1 MYYLYPDYY
10 KKFHCIA
17 DKCIDTCCAEW
28 QIVIDDESLEK
39 YRNYK
44 GDYQQT
50 LCQNID
56 WEEGVFGHNKRG
68 KCAFLRDDDLC
79 DMYIHMGEDS
89 LCTTCREYPRHTE
102 EFENLRE
109 ITLSLSCPEV
119 AKIVMNT
126 TEPITF
132 VTKEDETDECY
143 EEFDYFLFSELEDV
157 REEMIRIIQDRNV
170 NIRDRIDKIL
180 QISVSV
186 QRHYDA
192 GSLISWNE
200 FEESDRVC
208 VENEYELFER
218 LFLFL
223 FEEFEI
229 LYPQWAEVLVESRL
243 FLFGEGKKVFEQN
256 KEEFETWWNTS
267 NLTPLDIV
275 LEQLVVYFISVY
287 LLGAVYD
294 ENILGKV
301 DACIG
306 HTVVYFISVYL
317 LGAVYDENI
326 LGKVDACI
334 GHTIEIYLLLLGR
347 WLKHGELAMDDV
359 IEVVYRYSREIEHSD
374 ENLERAEMLNW
385 FAR

>member
-1 MYYLYPDYY
+1 LNGSDLPLHTRQKAEENKMYYLYPDYY

-306 HTVVYFISVYL
+306 HT
-317 LGAVYDENI
+317 
-326 LGKVDACI
+326 
-334 GHTIEIYLLLLGR
+334 IEIYLLLLGR

>member
-1 MYYLYPDYY
+1 MRL
-10 KKFHCIA
+10 
-17 DKCIDTCCAEW
+17 
-28 QIVIDDESLEK
+28 
-39 YRNYK
+39 N
-44 GDYQQT
+44 
-50 LCQNID
+50 
-56 WEEGVFGHNKRG
+56 
-68 KCAFLRDDDLC
+68 
-79 DMYIHMGEDS
+79 
-89 LCTTCREYPRHTE
+89 
-102 EFENLRE
+102 
-109 ITLSLSCPEV
+109 
-119 AKIVMNT
+119 
-126 TEPITF
+126 
-132 VTKEDETDECY
+132 ECY

-170 NIRDRIDKIL
+170 NLRDRIDKIL

-192 GSLISWNE
+192 GSLISWNK

-306 HTVVYFISVYL
+306 HT
-317 LGAVYDENI
+317 
-326 LGKVDACI
+326 
-334 GHTIEIYLLLLGR
+334 IEIYLLLLGR

>member
-10 KKFHCIA
+10 KKFHCTA

-28 QIVIDDESLEK
+28 QIVIDDDSLEK
-39 YRNYK
+39 YGKYE

-56 WEEGVFGHNKRG
+56 WEEGVFEHNKRG
-68 KCAFLRDDDLC
+68 KCALLRGDNLC
-79 DMYIHMGEDS
+79 DMYIHMGAGS
-89 LCTTCREYPRHTE
+89 LCSTCREYPRHTE

-126 TEPITF
+126 TEPVTF
-132 VTKEDETDECY
+132 ISKEDDEDESY
-143 EEFDYFLFSELEDV
+143 EDFDYFLFSELEDV
-157 REEMIRIIQDRNV
+157 REEMICIMQNRSISIG
-170 NIRDRIDKIL
+170 DRIRKIL
-180 QISVSV
+180 QISASV

-192 GSLISWNE
+192 GSLILWKE
-200 FEESDRVC
+200 FDESDRVR
-208 VENEYELFER
+208 VNDEYEFFER
-218 LFLFL
+218 VFLFL

-243 FLFGEGKKVFEQN
+243 FLFSEGREVFEQN

-267 NLTPLDIV
+267 GLTPLEIV

-294 ENILGKV
+294 ENVLGK
-301 DACIG
+301 I
-306 HTVVYFISVYL
+306 
-317 LGAVYDENI
+317 
-326 LGKVDACI
+326 DACI

-359 IEVVYRYSREIEHSD
+359 MEVVYRYSREIEHSD

-385 FAR
+385 FER

>member
-1 MYYLYPDYY
+1 MYDRKQRKTKMYYLYPDYY
-10 KKFHCIA
+10 KKFHCTA

-28 QIVIDDESLEK
+28 QIVIDDDSLEK
-39 YRNYK
+39 YGKYE

-56 WEEGVFGHNKRG
+56 WEEGVFEHNKRG
-68 KCAFLRDDDLC
+68 KCAFLRGDNLC
-79 DMYIHMGEDS
+79 DMYIHMGAGS
-89 LCTTCREYPRHTE
+89 LCSTCREYPRHTE

-126 TEPITF
+126 TEPVTF
-132 VTKEDETDECY
+132 ISKEDDEDESY
-143 EEFDYFLFSELEDV
+143 EDFDYFLFSELEDV
-157 REEMIRIIQDRNV
+157 REEMICIMQNRSISIG
-170 NIRDRIDKIL
+170 DRIGEIL
-180 QISVSV
+180 QISASI

-192 GSLISWNE
+192 GSLILWKE
-200 FEESDRVC
+200 FDESDRVR
-208 VENEYELFER
+208 VNDEYEFFER
-218 LFLFL
+218 VFLFL

-243 FLFGEGKKVFEQN
+243 FLFSEGREVFEQN

-267 NLTPLDIV
+267 GLTPLEIV

-294 ENILGKV
+294 ENVLGK
-301 DACIG
+301 I
-306 HTVVYFISVYL
+306 
-317 LGAVYDENI
+317 
-326 LGKVDACI
+326 DACI

-359 IEVVYRYSREIEHSD
+359 MEVVYRYSREIEHSD

-385 FAR
+385 FER

>member
-157 REEMIRIIQDRNV
+157 RKDMIRIIQDRNV
-170 NIRDRIDKIL
+170 NLRDRIDKIL

-306 HTVVYFISVYL
+306 HT
-317 LGAVYDENI
+317 
-326 LGKVDACI
+326 
-334 GHTIEIYLLLLGR
+334 IEIYLLLLGR

>member
-1 MYYLYPDYY
+1 LNGSDLPLHTRQKAEENKMYYLYPDYY

-44 GDYQQT
+44 GDYRQT

-306 HTVVYFISVYL
+306 HT
-317 LGAVYDENI
+317 
-326 LGKVDACI
+326 
-334 GHTIEIYLLLLGR
+334 IEIYLLLLGR

>member
-10 KKFHCIA
+10 KKFHCTA

-28 QIVIDDESLEK
+28 QIVIDDDSLEK
-39 YRNYK
+39 YGKYE

-56 WEEGVFGHNKRG
+56 WEEGVFEHNKRG
-68 KCAFLRDDDLC
+68 KCAFLRGDNLC
-79 DMYIHMGEDS
+79 DMYIHMGAGS
-89 LCTTCREYPRHTE
+89 LCSTCREYPRHTE

-126 TEPITF
+126 TEPVTF
-132 VTKEDETDECY
+132 ISKEDDEDESY
-143 EEFDYFLFSELEDV
+143 EDFDYFLFSELEDV
-157 REEMIRIIQDRNV
+157 REEMICIMQNRSISIG
-170 NIRDRIDKIL
+170 DRIGKIL
-180 QISVSV
+180 QISASV

-192 GSLISWNE
+192 GSLILWKE
-200 FEESDRVC
+200 FDESDRVR
-208 VENEYELFER
+208 VNDEYEFFER
-218 LFLFL
+218 VFLFL

-243 FLFGEGKKVFEQN
+243 FLFSEGREVFEQN

-267 NLTPLDIV
+267 GLTPLEIV

-294 ENILGKV
+294 ENVLGK
-301 DACIG
+301 I
-306 HTVVYFISVYL
+306 
-317 LGAVYDENI
+317 
-326 LGKVDACI
+326 DACI

-359 IEVVYRYSREIEHSD
+359 MEVVYRYSREIEHSD

-385 FAR
+385 FER

>member
-10 KKFHCIA
+10 KKFHCTA

-39 YRNYK
+39 YGNYR

-56 WEEGVFGHNKRG
+56 WEEGVFHHNKRG

-79 DMYIHMGEDS
+79 DMYIHMGADS

-126 TEPITF
+126 TEPISF
-132 VTKEDETDECY
+132 VTNEDETDECY

-157 REEMIRIIQDRNV
+157 REEMIRIMQDRNI

-180 QISVSV
+180 QIGVSV

-200 FEESDRVC
+200 MDETDRVF
-208 VENEYELFER
+208 VKNEYELFER
-218 LFLFL
+218 LFVFL

-243 FLFGEGKKVFEQN
+243 FLFGEGRKVFEHN

-306 HTVVYFISVYL
+306 HT
-317 LGAVYDENI
+317 
-326 LGKVDACI
+326 
-334 GHTIEIYLLLLGR
+334 IEIYLLLLGR
-347 WLKHGELAMDDV
+347 WLKHGELEMSDV

-385 FAR
+385 FER

>member
-10 KKFHCIA
+10 KKFHCVA

-39 YRNYK
+39 YGNYR

-68 KCAFLRDDDLC
+68 KCAFLRDDALC
-79 DMYIHMGEDS
+79 DMYIHMGSGS

-126 TEPITF
+126 AEPITF
-132 VTKEDETDECY
+132 VTKEDEADECY

-157 REEMIRIIQDRNV
+157 REEMIRIMQDRNV

-180 QISVSV
+180 QIGVSV

-200 FEESDRVC
+200 MDETDRVF
-208 VENEYELFER
+208 VKNEYELFER
-218 LFLFL
+218 LFVFL

-243 FLFGEGKKVFEQN
+243 FLFGEGREVFEQN

-306 HTVVYFISVYL
+306 HT
-317 LGAVYDENI
+317 
-326 LGKVDACI
+326 
-334 GHTIEIYLLLLGR
+334 IEIYLLLLGR
-347 WLKHGELAMDDV
+347 WLKHGELEMSDI

-385 FAR
+385 FER

>member
-10 KKFHCIA
+10 KKFHCTA

-28 QIVIDDESLEK
+28 QIVIDDDSLEK
-39 YRNYK
+39 YGKYE

-56 WEEGVFGHNKRG
+56 WEEGVFEHNKRG
-68 KCAFLRDDDLC
+68 KCAFLRGDNLC
-79 DMYIHMGEDS
+79 DMYIHMGAGS
-89 LCTTCREYPRHTE
+89 LCSTCREYPRHTE

-126 TEPITF
+126 TEPVTF
-132 VTKEDETDECY
+132 ISKEDDEDESY
-143 EEFDYFLFSELEDV
+143 EDFDYFLFSELEDV
-157 REEMIRIIQDRNV
+157 REEMICIMQNRSISIG
-170 NIRDRIDKIL
+170 DRIGKIL
-180 QISVSV
+180 QISASV

-192 GSLISWNE
+192 GSLILWKE
-200 FEESDRVC
+200 FDESDRVR
-208 VENEYELFER
+208 VNDEYEFFER
-218 LFLFL
+218 VFLFL

-243 FLFGEGKKVFEQN
+243 FLFSEGREVFEQN

-267 NLTPLDIV
+267 GLTPLEIV

-294 ENILGKV
+294 ENVLGK
-301 DACIG
+301 I
-306 HTVVYFISVYL
+306 
-317 LGAVYDENI
+317 
-326 LGKVDACI
+326 DACI

-347 WLKHGELAMDDV
+347 WLKHGELAMNDV
-359 IEVVYRYSREIEHSD
+359 MEVVYRYSREIEHSD

-385 FAR
+385 FER

>member
-1 MYYLYPDYY
+1 M
-10 KKFHCIA
+10 
-17 DKCIDTCCAEW
+17 
-28 QIVIDDESLEK
+28 
-39 YRNYK
+39 
-44 GDYQQT
+44 
-50 LCQNID
+50 
-56 WEEGVFGHNKRG
+56 
-68 KCAFLRDDDLC
+68 
-79 DMYIHMGEDS
+79 
-89 LCTTCREYPRHTE
+89 
-102 EFENLRE
+102 
-109 ITLSLSCPEV
+109 
-119 AKIVMNT
+119 
-126 TEPITF
+126 
-132 VTKEDETDECY
+132 
-143 EEFDYFLFSELEDV
+143 
-157 REEMIRIIQDRNV
+157 
-170 NIRDRIDKIL
+170 
-180 QISVSV
+180 

-256 KEEFETWWNTS
+256 KEEFETWWNTN

-294 ENILGKV
+294 ENILGK
-301 DACIG
+301 I
-306 HTVVYFISVYL
+306 
-317 LGAVYDENI
+317 
-326 LGKVDACI
+326 DACI

>member
-1 MYYLYPDYY
+1 MATINVENAH
-10 KKFHCIA
+10 FCVTMI
-17 DKCIDTCCAEW
+17 CAICTSIW
-28 QIVIDDESLEK
+28 AKIVCVLPA
-39 YRNYK
+39 
-44 GDYQQT
+44 G
-50 LCQNID
+50 NI
-56 WEEGVFGHNKRG
+56 RG
-68 KCAFLRDDDLC
+68 TPK
-79 DMYIHMGEDS
+79 
-89 LCTTCREYPRHTE
+89 
-102 EFENLRE
+102 NLKICGE

-180 QISVSV
+180 QIGVSV

-243 FLFGEGKKVFEQN
+243 FLFGEGKRFLSKIKRSSKPGGTQ
-256 KEEFETWWNTS
+256 
-267 NLTPLDIV
+267 I
-275 LEQLVVYFISVY
+275 I
-287 LLGAVYD
+287 
-294 ENILGKV
+294 
-301 DACIG
+301 
-306 HTVVYFISVYL
+306 
-317 LGAVYDENI
+317 
-326 LGKVDACI
+326 
-334 GHTIEIYLLLLGR
+334 
-347 WLKHGELAMDDV
+347 
-359 IEVVYRYSREIEHSD
+359 
-374 ENLERAEMLNW
+374 
-385 FAR
+385 

>member
-10 KKFHCIA
+10 KKFHCTA

-39 YRNYK
+39 YGNYR

-56 WEEGVFGHNKRG
+56 WEEGVFHHNKRG
-68 KCAFLRDDDLC
+68 KCAFLRDDALC
-79 DMYIHMGEDS
+79 DMYIHMGSDS

-132 VTKEDETDECY
+132 VTKEDEADECY

-157 REEMIRIIQDRNV
+157 REEMIRIMQDRNV

-200 FEESDRVC
+200 MDETDRVF

-223 FEEFEI
+223 FE
-229 LYPQWAEVLVESRL
+229 
-243 FLFGEGKKVFEQN
+243 
-256 KEEFETWWNTS
+256 
-267 NLTPLDIV
+267 
-275 LEQLVVYFISVY
+275 
-287 LLGAVYD
+287 
-294 ENILGKV
+294 
-301 DACIG
+301 
-306 HTVVYFISVYL
+306 
-317 LGAVYDENI
+317 
-326 LGKVDACI
+326 
-334 GHTIEIYLLLLGR
+334 
-347 WLKHGELAMDDV
+347 
-359 IEVVYRYSREIEHSD
+359 
-374 ENLERAEMLNW
+374 
-385 FAR
+385 

>member
-10 KKFHCIA
+10 KKFHCTA

-28 QIVIDDESLEK
+28 QIVIDDDSLEK
-39 YRNYK
+39 YGKYE

-56 WEEGVFGHNKRG
+56 WEEGVFEHNKRG
-68 KCAFLRDDDLC
+68 KCAFLRGDNLC
-79 DMYIHMGEDS
+79 DMYIHMGASS
-89 LCTTCREYPRHTE
+89 LCSTCREYPRHTE

-126 TEPITF
+126 TEPVTF
-132 VTKEDETDECY
+132 ISKEDDEDESY
-143 EEFDYFLFSELEDV
+143 EDFDYFLFSELEDV
-157 REEMIRIIQDRNV
+157 REEMICIMQNRSISIG
-170 NIRDRIDKIL
+170 DRIGKIL
-180 QISVSV
+180 QISASV

-192 GSLISWNE
+192 GSLILWKE
-200 FEESDRVC
+200 FDESDRVR
-208 VENEYELFER
+208 VNDEYEFFER
-218 LFLFL
+218 VFLFL

-243 FLFGEGKKVFEQN
+243 FLFSEGREVFEQN

-267 NLTPLDIV
+267 GLTPLEIV

-294 ENILGKV
+294 KNVLGK
-301 DACIG
+301 I
-306 HTVVYFISVYL
+306 
-317 LGAVYDENI
+317 
-326 LGKVDACI
+326 DACI

-347 WLKHGELAMDDV
+347 WLKHGELTMDDV
-359 IEVVYRYSREIEHSD
+359 MEVVYCYSREIEHSD
-374 ENLERAEMLNW
+374 ENLEFAEMLNW
-385 FAR
+385 FER

>member
-10 KKFHCIA
+10 KKFHCTA

-39 YRNYK
+39 YGNYR

-56 WEEGVFGHNKRG
+56 WEEGVFHHNKRG
-68 KCAFLRDDDLC
+68 KCAFLRDDALC
-79 DMYIHMGEDS
+79 DMYIHMGSDS

-126 TEPITF
+126 AEPITF

-157 REEMIRIIQDRNV
+157 REEMIRIMQDRNV

-192 GSLISWNE
+192 SSLISWNE
-200 FEESDRVC
+200 MDETDRVF
-208 VENEYELFER
+208 VKNEYELFER
-218 LFLFL
+218 LFVFL

-243 FLFGEGKKVFEQN
+243 FLFGEGRKVFEHN

-306 HTVVYFISVYL
+306 HT
-317 LGAVYDENI
+317 
-326 LGKVDACI
+326 
-334 GHTIEIYLLLLGR
+334 IEIYLLLLGR
-347 WLKHGELAMDDV
+347 WLKHGELEMSDV

-385 FAR
+385 FER

>member
-10 KKFHCIA
+10 KKFHCTA

-28 QIVIDDESLEK
+28 QIVIDDDSLEK
-39 YRNYK
+39 YGKYE

-56 WEEGVFGHNKRG
+56 WEEGVFEHNKRG
-68 KCAFLRDDDLC
+68 KCAFLRGDNLC
-79 DMYIHMGEDS
+79 DMYIHMGAGS
-89 LCTTCREYPRHTE
+89 LCSTCREYPRHTE

-126 TEPITF
+126 TEPVTF
-132 VTKEDETDECY
+132 ISKEDDEDESY
-143 EEFDYFLFSELEDV
+143 EDFDYFLFSELEDV
-157 REEMIRIIQDRNV
+157 REEMICIMQNRSISIG
-170 NIRDRIDKIL
+170 DRIGEIL
-180 QISVSV
+180 QISASI

-192 GSLISWNE
+192 GSLILWKE
-200 FEESDRVC
+200 FDESDRVR
-208 VENEYELFER
+208 VNDEYEFFER
-218 LFLFL
+218 VFLFL

-243 FLFGEGKKVFEQN
+243 FLFSEGREVFEQN

-267 NLTPLDIV
+267 GLTPLEIV

-294 ENILGKV
+294 ENVLGK
-301 DACIG
+301 I
-306 HTVVYFISVYL
+306 
-317 LGAVYDENI
+317 
-326 LGKVDACI
+326 DACI

-359 IEVVYRYSREIEHSD
+359 MEVVYRYSREIEHSD

-385 FAR
+385 FER

>member
-10 KKFHCIA
+10 KKFHCTA

-28 QIVIDDESLEK
+28 QIVIDDDSLEK
-39 YRNYK
+39 YGKYE

-56 WEEGVFGHNKRG
+56 WEEGVFEHNKRG
-68 KCAFLRDDDLC
+68 KCAFLRGDNLC
-79 DMYIHMGEDS
+79 DMYIHMGAGS
-89 LCTTCREYPRHTE
+89 LCSTCREYPRHTE

-126 TEPITF
+126 TEPVTF
-132 VTKEDETDECY
+132 ISKEDDEDESY
-143 EEFDYFLFSELEDV
+143 EDFDYFLFSELEDV
-157 REEMIRIIQDRNV
+157 REEMICIMQNRSISIG
-170 NIRDRIDKIL
+170 DRIGKIL
-180 QISVSV
+180 QISASV

-192 GSLISWNE
+192 GSLILWKE
-200 FEESDRVC
+200 FDESDRVR
-208 VENEYELFER
+208 VNDEYAFFER
-218 LFLFL
+218 VFLFL

-243 FLFGEGKKVFEQN
+243 FLFSEGREVFEQN

-267 NLTPLDIV
+267 GLTPLEIV

-294 ENILGKV
+294 ENVLGK
-301 DACIG
+301 I
-306 HTVVYFISVYL
+306 
-317 LGAVYDENI
+317 
-326 LGKVDACI
+326 DACI

-359 IEVVYRYSREIEHSD
+359 MEVVYRYSREIEHSD

-385 FAR
+385 FER

>member
-10 KKFHCIA
+10 KKFHCTA

-28 QIVIDDESLEK
+28 QIVIDDDSLEK
-39 YRNYK
+39 YGKYE

-56 WEEGVFGHNKRG
+56 WEEGVFEHNKRG
-68 KCAFLRDDDLC
+68 KCAFLRGDNLC
-79 DMYIHMGEDS
+79 DMYIHMGAGS
-89 LCTTCREYPRHTE
+89 LCSTCREYPRHTE

-126 TEPITF
+126 TEPVTF
-132 VTKEDETDECY
+132 ISKEDDEDENY
-143 EEFDYFLFSELEDV
+143 EDFDYFLFSELEDV
-157 REEMIRIIQDRNV
+157 REEMICIMQNRSISIG
-170 NIRDRIDKIL
+170 DRIGEIL
-180 QISVSV
+180 QISASV

-192 GSLISWNE
+192 GSLILWKE
-200 FEESDRVC
+200 FDESDRVR
-208 VENEYELFER
+208 VNDEYEFFER
-218 LFLFL
+218 VFLFL

-243 FLFGEGKKVFEQN
+243 FLFSEGREVFEQN

-267 NLTPLDIV
+267 GLTPLEIV

-294 ENILGKV
+294 ENVLGK
-301 DACIG
+301 I
-306 HTVVYFISVYL
+306 
-317 LGAVYDENI
+317 
-326 LGKVDACI
+326 DACI

-359 IEVVYRYSREIEHSD
+359 MEVVYRYSREIEHSD

-385 FAR
+385 FER

>member
-1 MYYLYPDYY
+1 LNGSDLPLHTRQKAEENKMYYLYPDYY

-170 NIRDRIDKIL
+170 NLRDRIDKIL

-306 HTVVYFISVYL
+306 HT
-317 LGAVYDENI
+317 
-326 LGKVDACI
+326 
-334 GHTIEIYLLLLGR
+334 IEIYLLLLGR

>member
-28 QIVIDDESLEK
+28 QIVIDDKSLEK

-44 GDYQQT
+44 GDYRQT

-306 HTVVYFISVYL
+306 HT
-317 LGAVYDENI
+317 
-326 LGKVDACI
+326 
-334 GHTIEIYLLLLGR
+334 IEIYLLLLGR

>member
-1 MYYLYPDYY
+1 MATINVENVH
-10 KKFHCIA
+10 FCVTMI
-17 DKCIDTCCAEW
+17 CAICTSIW
-28 QIVIDDESLEK
+28 AKIVCVLPA
-39 YRNYK
+39 
-44 GDYQQT
+44 G
-50 LCQNID
+50 NI
-56 WEEGVFGHNKRG
+56 RG
-68 KCAFLRDDDLC
+68 TPKNLK
-79 DMYIHMGEDS
+79 
-89 LCTTCREYPRHTE
+89 
-102 EFENLRE
+102 NLRE

-301 DACIG
+301 DAASATPLRFTCFSWG
-306 HTVVYFISVYL
+306 
-317 LGAVYDENI
+317 G
-326 LGKVDACI
+326 G
-334 GHTIEIYLLLLGR
+334 
-347 WLKHGELAMDDV
+347 
-359 IEVVYRYSREIEHSD
+359 
-374 ENLERAEMLNW
+374 
-385 FAR
+385 

>member
-10 KKFHCIA
+10 KKFHCTA

-28 QIVIDDESLEK
+28 QIVIDDDSLEK
-39 YRNYK
+39 YGKYE

-56 WEEGVFGHNKRG
+56 WEEGVFEHNKRG
-68 KCAFLRDDDLC
+68 KCAFLRGDNLC
-79 DMYIHMGEDS
+79 DMYIHMGAGS
-89 LCTTCREYPRHTE
+89 LCSTCREYPRHTE

-126 TEPITF
+126 TEPVTF
-132 VTKEDETDECY
+132 ISKEDDEDESY
-143 EEFDYFLFSELEDV
+143 EDFDYFLFSELEDV
-157 REEMIRIIQDRNV
+157 REEMICIMQNRSISIG
-170 NIRDRIDKIL
+170 DRIRKIL
-180 QISVSV
+180 QISASV

-192 GSLISWNE
+192 GSLILWKE
-200 FEESDRVC
+200 FDESDRVR
-208 VENEYELFER
+208 VNDEYEFFER
-218 LFLFL
+218 VFLFL

-243 FLFGEGKKVFEQN
+243 FLFSEGREVFEQN

-267 NLTPLDIV
+267 GLTPLEIV

-294 ENILGKV
+294 ENVLGK
-301 DACIG
+301 I
-306 HTVVYFISVYL
+306 
-317 LGAVYDENI
+317 
-326 LGKVDACI
+326 DACI

-359 IEVVYRYSREIEHSD
+359 MEVVYRYSREIEHSD

-385 FAR
+385 FER

>member
-10 KKFHCIA
+10 KKFHCTA

-39 YRNYK
+39 YGNYR

-56 WEEGVFGHNKRG
+56 WEEGVFHHNKRG
-68 KCAFLRDDDLC
+68 KCAFLRDDALC
-79 DMYIHMGEDS
+79 DMYIHMGSDS

-126 TEPITF
+126 AEPITF

-157 REEMIRIIQDRNV
+157 REEMIRIMQDRNV

-192 GSLISWNE
+192 SSLISWNE
-200 FEESDRVC
+200 MDETDRVF
-208 VENEYELFER
+208 VKNEYELFER
-218 LFLFL
+218 LFVFL

-243 FLFGEGKKVFEQN
+243 FLFGEGREVFEHN

-306 HTVVYFISVYL
+306 HT
-317 LGAVYDENI
+317 
-326 LGKVDACI
+326 
-334 GHTIEIYLLLLGR
+334 IEIYLLLLGR
-347 WLKHGELAMDDV
+347 WLKHGELEMSDV

>member
-1 MYYLYPDYY
+1 LNGSDFPLHTRQKAEENKMYYLYPDYY

-157 REEMIRIIQDRNV
+157 REEMIRIMQDRNV
-170 NIRDRIDKIL
+170 NLRDRIDKIL

-306 HTVVYFISVYL
+306 HT
-317 LGAVYDENI
+317 
-326 LGKVDACI
+326 
-334 GHTIEIYLLLLGR
+334 IEIYLLLLGR

>member
-10 KKFHCIA
+10 KKFHCIP

-170 NIRDRIDKIL
+170 NLRDRIDKIL

-192 GSLISWNE
+192 GSLISWNK

-306 HTVVYFISVYL
+306 HT
-317 LGAVYDENI
+317 
-326 LGKVDACI
+326 
-334 GHTIEIYLLLLGR
+334 IEIYLLLLGR

>member
-132 VTKEDETDECY
+132 VTKEDEADECY

-208 VENEYELFER
+208 VENEYELFVDSV
-218 LFLFL
+218 
-223 FEEFEI
+223 
-229 LYPQWAEVLVESRL
+229 Y
-243 FLFGEGKKVFEQN
+243 
-256 KEEFETWWNTS
+256 
-267 NLTPLDIV
+267 PLDGQLLLV
-275 LEQLVVYFISVY
+275 LRAYI
-287 LLGAVYD
+287 YD
-294 ENILGKV
+294 EIPLPLSVAFTVPKILPPFS
-301 DACIG
+301 DIA
-306 HTVVYFISVYL
+306 TVPVGTSL
-317 LGAVYDENI
+317 S
-326 LGKVDACI
+326 
-334 GHTIEIYLLLLGR
+334 T
-347 WLKHGELAMDDV
+347 
-359 IEVVYRYSREIEHSD
+359 
-374 ENLERAEMLNW
+374 
-385 FAR
+385 

>member
-1 MYYLYPDYY
+1 MYDRKQRKTKMYYLYPDYY
-10 KKFHCIA
+10 KKFHCTS

-28 QIVIDDESLEK
+28 QIVIDDDSLEK
-39 YRNYK
+39 YGKYE

-56 WEEGVFGHNKRG
+56 WEEGVFEHNKRG
-68 KCAFLRDDDLC
+68 KCAFLRGDNLC
-79 DMYIHMGEDS
+79 DMYIHMGAGS
-89 LCTTCREYPRHTE
+89 LCSTCREYPRHTE

-126 TEPITF
+126 TEPVTF
-132 VTKEDETDECY
+132 ISKEDDEDESY
-143 EEFDYFLFSELEDV
+143 EDFDYFLFSELEDV
-157 REEMIRIIQDRNV
+157 REEMICIMQNRSISIG
-170 NIRDRIDKIL
+170 DRIGKIL
-180 QISVSV
+180 QISASV

-192 GSLISWNE
+192 GSLILWKE
-200 FEESDRVC
+200 FDESDRVR
-208 VENEYELFER
+208 VNDEYEFFER
-218 LFLFL
+218 VFLFL

-243 FLFGEGKKVFEQN
+243 FLFSEGREVFEQN

-267 NLTPLDIV
+267 GLTPLEIV

-294 ENILGKV
+294 ENVLGK
-301 DACIG
+301 I
-306 HTVVYFISVYL
+306 
-317 LGAVYDENI
+317 
-326 LGKVDACI
+326 DACI

-359 IEVVYRYSREIEHSD
+359 MEVVYRYSREIEHSD

-385 FAR
+385 FER

>member
-1 MYYLYPDYY
+1 M
-10 KKFHCIA
+10 
-17 DKCIDTCCAEW
+17 
-28 QIVIDDESLEK
+28 
-39 YRNYK
+39 
-44 GDYQQT
+44 
-50 LCQNID
+50 
-56 WEEGVFGHNKRG
+56 
-68 KCAFLRDDDLC
+68 
-79 DMYIHMGEDS
+79 
-89 LCTTCREYPRHTE
+89 CTTCREYPRHTE

-180 QISVSV
+180 QIGVSV

-243 FLFGEGKKVFEQN
+243 FLFGEGKEIFEQN

-275 LEQLVVYFISVY
+275 LEQL
-287 LLGAVYD
+287 
-294 ENILGKV
+294 
-301 DACIG
+301 
-306 HTVVYFISVYL
+306 VVYFISVYL

-385 FAR
+385 FKR

>member
-10 KKFHCIA
+10 KKFHCTS

-28 QIVIDDESLEK
+28 QIVIDDDSLEK
-39 YRNYK
+39 YGKYE

-56 WEEGVFGHNKRG
+56 WEEGVFEHNKRG
-68 KCAFLRDDDLC
+68 KCAFLRGDNLC
-79 DMYIHMGEDS
+79 DMYIHMGAGS
-89 LCTTCREYPRHTE
+89 LCSTCREYPRHTE

-126 TEPITF
+126 TEPVTF
-132 VTKEDETDECY
+132 ISKEDDEDESY
-143 EEFDYFLFSELEDV
+143 EDFDYFLFSELEDV
-157 REEMIRIIQDRNV
+157 REEMICIMQNRSISIG
-170 NIRDRIDKIL
+170 DRIGKIL
-180 QISVSV
+180 QISASV

-192 GSLISWNE
+192 GSLILWKE
-200 FEESDRVC
+200 FDESDRVR
-208 VENEYELFER
+208 VNDEYEFFER
-218 LFLFL
+218 VFLFL

-243 FLFGEGKKVFEQN
+243 FLFSEGREVFEQN

-267 NLTPLDIV
+267 GLTPLEIV

-294 ENILGKV
+294 ENVLGK
-301 DACIG
+301 I
-306 HTVVYFISVYL
+306 
-317 LGAVYDENI
+317 
-326 LGKVDACI
+326 DACI

-359 IEVVYRYSREIEHSD
+359 MEVVYRYSREIEHSD

-385 FAR
+385 FER

>member
-1 MYYLYPDYY
+1 MNGSDLPLHTRQKAEENKIYYLYPDYY

-306 HTVVYFISVYL
+306 HT
-317 LGAVYDENI
+317 
-326 LGKVDACI
+326 
-334 GHTIEIYLLLLGR
+334 IEIYLLLLGR

>member
-1 MYYLYPDYY
+1 LNGSDLPLHTRQKAEGNKMYYLYPDYY

-44 GDYQQT
+44 GDYRQT

-306 HTVVYFISVYL
+306 HT
-317 LGAVYDENI
+317 
-326 LGKVDACI
+326 
-334 GHTIEIYLLLLGR
+334 IEIYLLLLGR

>member
-10 KKFHCIA
+10 KKFQCTA

-28 QIVIDDESLEK
+28 QIVIDDDSLEK
-39 YRNYK
+39 YRKYE

-56 WEEGVFGHNKRG
+56 WEEGVFEHNKRG
-68 KCAFLRDDDLC
+68 KCAFLRDDNLC
-79 DMYIHMGEDS
+79 DMYIHMGADS
-89 LCTTCREYPRHTE
+89 LCSTCREYPRHTE

-126 TEPITF
+126 TEPVTF
-132 VTKEDETDECY
+132 IFKEDDKDESY
-143 EEFDYFLFSELEDV
+143 EDFDYFLFSELEDV
-157 REEMIRIIQDRNV
+157 REEMICIMQNRSISIRNRIG
-170 NIRDRIDKIL
+170 KIL
-180 QISVSV
+180 QISASV

-192 GSLISWNE
+192 GSLILWKE
-200 FEESDRVC
+200 FDESDRVR
-208 VENEYELFER
+208 VNAEYEFFER
-218 LFLFL
+218 VFLFL

-243 FLFGEGKKVFEQN
+243 FLFGEGREVFEQN

-267 NLTPLDIV
+267 GLTPLEIV

-294 ENILGKV
+294 ENILGK
-301 DACIG
+301 I
-306 HTVVYFISVYL
+306 
-317 LGAVYDENI
+317 
-326 LGKVDACI
+326 DACI

-359 IEVVYRYSREIEHSD
+359 MEVVYRYSREIEHSD

-385 FAR
+385 FER

>member
-1 MYYLYPDYY
+1 MYDRKQRKTKMYYLYPDYY
-10 KKFHCIA
+10 KKFHCTA

-28 QIVIDDESLEK
+28 QIVIDDDSLEK
-39 YRNYK
+39 YGKYE

-56 WEEGVFGHNKRG
+56 WEEGVFEHNKRG
-68 KCAFLRDDDLC
+68 KCAFLRGDNLC
-79 DMYIHMGEDS
+79 DMYIHMGAGS
-89 LCTTCREYPRHTE
+89 LCSTCREYPRHTE

-126 TEPITF
+126 TEPVTF
-132 VTKEDETDECY
+132 ISKEDDEDESY
-143 EEFDYFLFSELEDV
+143 EDFDYFLFSELEDV
-157 REEMIRIIQDRNV
+157 REEMICIMQNRSISIG
-170 NIRDRIDKIL
+170 DRIGKIL
-180 QISVSV
+180 QISASV

-192 GSLISWNE
+192 GSLILWKE
-200 FEESDRVC
+200 FDESDRVR
-208 VENEYELFER
+208 VNDEYEFFER
-218 LFLFL
+218 VFLFL

-243 FLFGEGKKVFEQN
+243 FLFSEGREVFEQN

-267 NLTPLDIV
+267 GLTPLEIV

-294 ENILGKV
+294 ENVLGK
-301 DACIG
+301 I
-306 HTVVYFISVYL
+306 
-317 LGAVYDENI
+317 
-326 LGKVDACI
+326 DACI

-359 IEVVYRYSREIEHSD
+359 MEVVYRYSREIEHSD

-385 FAR
+385 FER

>member
-1 MYYLYPDYY
+1 MYDRKQRKTKMYYLYPDYY
-10 KKFHCIA
+10 KKFHCTA

-28 QIVIDDESLEK
+28 QIVIDDDSLEK
-39 YRNYK
+39 YGKYE

-56 WEEGVFGHNKRG
+56 WEEGVFEHNKRG
-68 KCAFLRDDDLC
+68 KCAFLRGDNLC
-79 DMYIHMGEDS
+79 DMYIHMGAGS
-89 LCTTCREYPRHTE
+89 LCSTCREYPRHTE

-126 TEPITF
+126 TEPVTF
-132 VTKEDETDECY
+132 ISKEDDEDESY
-143 EEFDYFLFSELEDV
+143 EDFDYFLFSELEDV
-157 REEMIRIIQDRNV
+157 REEMICIMQNRSISTG
-170 NIRDRIDKIL
+170 DRIGKIL
-180 QISVSV
+180 QISASV

-192 GSLISWNE
+192 GSLILWKE
-200 FEESDRVC
+200 FDESDRVR
-208 VENEYELFER
+208 VNDEYEFFER
-218 LFLFL
+218 VFLFL

-243 FLFGEGKKVFEQN
+243 FLFSEGREVFEQN

-267 NLTPLDIV
+267 GLTPLEIV

-294 ENILGKV
+294 ENVLGK
-301 DACIG
+301 I
-306 HTVVYFISVYL
+306 
-317 LGAVYDENI
+317 
-326 LGKVDACI
+326 DACI

-359 IEVVYRYSREIEHSD
+359 MEVVYRYSREIEHSD

-385 FAR
+385 FER